1 MPLIDI
7 DESWE
12 EYDQEEERRREERFP
27 IIERDS
33 VKAQI
38 TSWDSTVSKKGNPM
52 IEWTVTIVDD
62 PQYAGK
68 ELIVRTPT
76 TGRGKYI
83 LKNFLEACR
92 VKRAGKGVDPELC
105 MGKMVV
111 LSLSVQASEGGRKY
125 TQVDSVSSV

>member
-1 MPLIDI
+1 MALIDI

-52 IEWTVTIVDD
+52 IEWTATIIDD

-76 TGRGKYI
+76 TGRGNIYSRTS
-83 LKNFLEACR
+83 LKL
-92 VKRAGKGVDPELC
+92 VELREQE
-105 MGKMVV
+105 K
-111 LSLSVQASEGGRKY
+111 E
-125 TQVDSVSSV
+125 